1 MSILLNLLVLTV
13 VTPVFQ
19 AAKDMDASEDVLID
33 LFGRIENFFRRLES
47 YTEVRPTA
55 AMTDIIVKIM
65 IEVLS
70 TLGIATKEIT
80 QKRASELM
88 PIDLSSLTYV
98 LIEKYVKKLLG
109 RNDLEDV
116 LKRLD
121 VLTQEE
127 ARMATAEILK
137 TTRNMELNVEVVL
150 DGTQKVII

>member
-1 MSILLNLLVLTV
+1 
-13 VTPVFQ
+13 
-19 AAKDMDASEDVLID
+19 MDASEDVLID

-98 LIEKYVKKLLG
+98 HIEKYMKKLLG
-109 RNDLEDV
+109 RNDIEDV

-121 VLTQEE
+121 ILTQEE
-127 ARMATAEILK
+127 ARMATAEMLK
-137 TTRNMELNVEVVL
+137 TTRNMELNVGVVL
-150 DGTQKVII
+150 DGAQKVVI

>member
-1 MSILLNLLVLTV
+1 VSILLNLLVLTV

>member
-98 LIEKYVKKLLG
+98 HIEKYMKKLLG
-109 RNDLEDV
+109 RNDIEDV

-121 VLTQEE
+121 ILTQEE
-127 ARMATAEILK
+127 ARMATAEMLK
-137 TTRNMELNVEVVL
+137 TTRNMELNVGVVL
-150 DGTQKVII
+150 DGAQKVVI

>member
-1 MSILLNLLVLTV
+1 VSILLNLLVLTV

-98 LIEKYVKKLLG
+98 HIEKYMKKLLG
-109 RNDLEDV
+109 RNDIEDV

-121 VLTQEE
+121 ILTQEE
-127 ARMATAEILK
+127 ARMATAEMLK
-137 TTRNMELNVEVVL
+137 TTRNMELNVGVVL
-150 DGTQKVII
+150 DGAQKVVI